1 MTSYKT
7 LCKVGEDCDYD
18 DCDCSGVCYECDNV
32 TSKCECSQDEDEYY
46 VVRLEKPV
54 LDDDGEI
61 SYCEHLE
68 EEEFASII
76 LAREKYNE
84 YVLEPTEVLYL
95 DLKNDEEDEWENIE
109 SRNYEPPKKKKITI
123 YPKKKNT
130 KKLII
135 KKK

>member
-1 MTSYKT
+1 MTSYKI
-7 LCKVGEDCDYD
+7 LCKEGEDCDYD
-18 DCDCSGVCYECDNV
+18 DCACSGVCYECDNV
-32 TSKCECSQDEDEYY
+32 TGNCECSQEYF
-46 VVRLEKPV
+46 VVRLEKQV
-54 LDDDGEI
+54 LNDDGEI
-61 SYCEHLE
+61 SDCEHLE

-109 SRNYEPPKKKKITI
+109 SRNYEAPKKKKLII
-123 YPKKKNT
+123 KKKT

>member
-1 MTSYKT
+1 MS
-7 LCKVGEDCDYD
+7 
-18 DCDCSGVCYECDNV
+18 S
-32 TSKCECSQDEDEYY
+32 DEENSTYI
-46 VVRLEKPV
+46 VRLERPV

-84 YVLEPTEVLYL
+84 YVLKPTEVLYL
-95 DLKNDEEDEWENIE
+95 DEVDQENDYWENCD
-109 SRNYEPPKKKKITI
+109 SRNYEAPKKKKFTI
-123 YPKKKNT
+123 YPKKKKT

-135 KKK
+135 KTK